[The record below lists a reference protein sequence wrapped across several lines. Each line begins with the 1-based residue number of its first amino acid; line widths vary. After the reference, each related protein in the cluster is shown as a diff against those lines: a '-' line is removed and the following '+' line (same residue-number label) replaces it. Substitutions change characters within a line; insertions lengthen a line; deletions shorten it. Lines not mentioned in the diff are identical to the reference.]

1 MTGDASFQ
9 VATELWPLIE
19 KGNCV
24 AWVGAGLS
32 KVAGYL
38 GWPDTVDRLCSECGV
53 QHLDPSEK
61 EKADRLIAKAE
72 ECKKVD
78 LGAYHRTLASL
89 FGKQVVQTRRALH
102 LLMTLPFKGYVTTN
116 FDPLL
121 SAAGDVH
128 GCDALLSYP
137 YLPITML
144 EKATR
149 PIFYIHGLARQGNQA
164 TGENL
169 VLAHSDFVKAYQ
181 DPGIVLNFLTSVL
194 IDYPVV
200 FLNCSLAEPDMY
212 DTFRRVHKIHVQIQ
226 DAHRRGNRPQRI
238 ALLPTQEIVEE
249 DPVGKT
255 VKRDMER
262 EHDEEA
268 RFEAMDVRV
277 IRYKPS
283 DYRHEE
289 VEQIL
294 ENLKRHV
301 SPVSKLDLEE
311 VVPS

>member
-1 MTGDASFQ
+1 LIGGELFQ
-9 VATELWPLIE
+9 VPTELWTLIE

-24 AWVGAGLS
+24 AWVGSGLS
-32 KVAGYL
+32 KVVGYL
-38 GWPDTVDRLCSECGV
+38 GWPETINELCSACGV
-53 QHLDPSEK
+53 QELTSSEEESPDK
-61 EKADRLIAKAE
+61 LIDKAE
-72 ECKKVD
+72 DCKQANLK
-78 LGAYHRTLASL
+78 AYEETLASL
-89 FGKQVVQTRRALH
+89 FGKQVVQTRQAFH
-102 LLMTLPFKGYVTTN
+102 LLMALPFKGYVTTN
-116 FDPLL
+116 LDPLL
-121 SAAGDVH
+121 SATGDVH
-128 GCDALLSYP
+128 GCNALLSYP

-164 TGENL
+164 TGGNL
-169 VLAHSDFVKAYQ
+169 VLAHSDFAKAYQ
-181 DPGIVLNFLTSVL
+181 DPGIVMNFLTSML

-226 DAHRRGNRPQRI
+226 DAHRRANRPQRI

-255 VKRDMER
+255 VKRDMEG
-262 EHDEEA
+262 EHVEEA

-277 IRYKPS
+277 IRYKPG

-294 ENLKRHV
+294 ENLKKRV
-301 SPVSKLDLEE
+301 SPVSRLDLEE
-311 VVPS
+311 VVPP